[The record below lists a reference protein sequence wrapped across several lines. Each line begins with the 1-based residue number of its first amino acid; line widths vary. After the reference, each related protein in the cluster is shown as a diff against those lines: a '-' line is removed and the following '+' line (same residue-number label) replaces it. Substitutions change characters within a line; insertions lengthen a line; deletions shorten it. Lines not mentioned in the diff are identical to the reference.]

1 MGSEDDRAK
10 LNAMN
15 ELERELILT
24 ERADA
29 RDAARERHRAE
40 LALRQAQGQQQRAAE
55 MVIQHR
61 IHIRLIVGHPVFT
74 CPGPPYKGIYGHT
87 HH

>member
-1 MGSEDDRAK
+1 MGSEEDREK

-15 ELERELILT
+15 ELERELILA

-55 MVIQHR
+55 TVIPAQDPHLADCR
-61 IHIRLIVGHPVFT
+61 PFCVHMP
-74 CPGPPYKGIYGHT
+74 
-87 HH
+87 